1 MTVNTSPRTRQ
12 ADSEGAG
19 GRRRPNAR
27 QGRVH
32 RPRSKA
38 LGLERIVFFSDA
50 VMAIA
55 ITLLVIDLRLPGPS
69 AVASAADVAAS
80 LKGLTPRIVSFVIS
94 FAVIG
99 VYWSSHHR
107 YFGYIKRYDSRLMLL
122 NLIFLFFIVLM
133 PFAAS
138 MQGQY
143 GYLPVGAAIYGLNVA
158 ATGLSIGA
166 LWWYASRNHR
176 LVDDDLDARMIQ
188 GRNQAALIVP
198 LLFLA
203 SIPFA
208 FVSPLIPPVIW
219 WIAPLAAL
227 AASRRVAKEHRRAG
241 KGAGE

>member
-1 MTVNTSPRTRQ
+1 MPAAKKARLYRP
-12 ADSEGAG
+12 
-19 GRRRPNAR
+19 RPN
-27 QGRVH
+27 G
-32 RPRSKA
+32 

-80 LKGLTPRIVSFVIS
+80 LRALTPRIVSFVIS

-99 VYWSSHHR
+99 VYWTSHHR

-138 MQGQY
+138 MLGQY
-143 GYLPVGAAIYGLNVA
+143 SYLPIGVAIYGLNVA

-176 LVDDDLDARMIQ
+176 LVDDDLDARIIQ
-188 GRNQAALIVP
+188 ARNQTALIVP

-208 FVSPLIPPVIW
+208 FLSPLIPPVIW
-219 WIAPLAAL
+219 WIAPFAAL
-227 AASRRVAKEHRRAG
+227 AASRRVGEQRRRAG
-241 KGAGE
+241 KGAGK